1 VTGELFWDGA
11 PLLRGAFASLHF
23 TNKPGRYVPGACRFL
38 ANGRHVFNVAE
49 PLKGSFGRC
58 EVDLE
63 IPWHLARPG
72 QHVVEL
78 RVSTANAPHAVVKA
92 FSRFEIIDTSRAD
105 DEKDQN
111 SAVLA
116 AAAAAVAP
124 GTPAAAAAAPPPPY
138 SSQSQEGGLF
148 WVAVS
153 TGEAVGK
160 FTILNIKASYTST
173 SSVRPH
179 THIS

>member
-1 VTGELFWDGA
+1 VTGELFWDGT
-11 PLLRGAFASLHF
+11 PLLRGAGASLHF

-63 IPWHLARPG
+63 IPWDLARPG

-92 FSRFEIIDTSRAD
+92 FSRFEITDTSRAD

-111 SAVLA
+111 SALLGA
-116 AAAAAVAP
+116 AAAAAAAP
-124 GTPAAAAAAPPPPY
+124 GTPAAAAAPPPPY
-138 SSQSQEGGLF
+138 SSQRQEGGLF
-148 WVAVS
+148 WVAAS

-173 SSVRPH
+173 GSLRPH
-179 THIS
+179 IHIS

>member
-1 VTGELFWDGA
+1 
-11 PLLRGAFASLHF
+11 
-23 TNKPGRYVPGACRFL
+23 VPGACQFL
-38 ANGRHVFNVAE
+38 VNGQHVNVAE
-49 PLKGSFGRC
+49 RLKGSFGRC

-105 DEKDQN
+105 DEKDQK
-111 SAVLA
+111 SAVL
-116 AAAAAVAP
+116 AAAVAP

>member
-1 VTGELFWDGA
+1 MTGELFWDGA
-11 PLLRGAFASLHF
+11 PLLRGAVASLHF
-23 TNKPGRYVPGACRFL
+23 TNKPGTYVPGACRFL
-38 ANGRHVFNVAE
+38 ANGRHVVNVAE

-58 EVDLE
+58 EVHLE
-63 IPWHLARPG
+63 IPWHIAQPG

-78 RVSTANAPHAVVKA
+78 RISNGNAPHAVVKA

-105 DEKDQN
+105 DEIDKN

-116 AAAAAVAP
+116 AAAAAAAP
-124 GTPAAAAAAPPPPY
+124 GTPAAASASPPPY

-173 SSVRPH
+173 VA
-179 THIS
+179 